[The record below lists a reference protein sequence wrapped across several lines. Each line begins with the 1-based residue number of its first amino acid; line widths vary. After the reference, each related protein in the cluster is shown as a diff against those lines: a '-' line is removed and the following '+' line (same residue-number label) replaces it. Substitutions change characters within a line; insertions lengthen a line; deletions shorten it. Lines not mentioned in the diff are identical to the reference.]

1 MIRFFV
7 YTDIN
12 ILISNNKTEIQN
24 IRNNITESSKK
35 PYFLYA
41 YSIFES
47 TITEI
52 LKYYLN
58 AFPEKL
64 DKNITIEK
72 NELLSSPLTYD
83 IIYNF
88 TNAYIRKLSTK
99 TLSQYLHFFQETLSI
114 KFSFDDNIINE
125 ISKTRNNITH
135 NNSASILQQM
145 HILHYK
151 VLPIIPLKNIE
162 NYINIL
168 IDVLD
173 SINNQICKVY
183 NKYNYEFLL
192 RNIWSYAF
200 STPVLAFDLIW
211 NFKNGA
217 LQINDINQVKLC
229 INSISSSEHL
239 LVSIFFQQYSNNL
252 NELIHSFK
260 DIPALVSI
268 DDNWKNKIIEIINFF
283 KYYPHIF
290 NGEEIKHDI

>member
-12 ILISNNKTEIQN
+12 LFISHNKAEIQN
-24 IRNNITESSKK
+24 TKNNITESSKK
-35 PYFLYA
+35 AYFLYA

-83 IIYNF
+83 LISNC
-88 TNAYIRKLSTK
+88 TNAYIRKLSSK
-99 TLSQYLHFFQETLSI
+99 TLSQYLHFLKETLSI
-114 KFSFDDNIINE
+114 DFSFDDDIINE
-125 ISKTRNNITH
+125 ISKIRNNITH
-135 NNSASILQQM
+135 NNSASVLEQM

-151 VLPIIPLKNIE
+151 VLPMISLSNIE
-162 NYINIL
+162 TYINIL

-173 SINNQICKVY
+173 SINNQICEVY
-183 NKYNYEFLL
+183 SKYNYEFLL
-192 RNIWSYAF
+192 RSIWSYAF
-200 STPVLAFDLIW
+200 STPVLAFDQIW
-211 NFKNGA
+211 NFKNNT
-217 LQINDINQVKLC
+217 LQINDINQVKLRV
-229 INSISSSEHL
+229 NSISSSEHL
-239 LVSIFFQQYSNNL
+239 LISIFFQQYNNNL
-252 NELIHSFK
+252 NELFHSFK

-290 NGEEIKHDI
+290 NGESVKHDI

>member
-88 TNAYIRKLSTK
+88 TNAYIRKLSTNA
-99 TLSQYLHFFQETLSI
+99 LAQYLHFFQETLSI